1 MVNFEQVIEELVGVR
16 GTLACAIV
24 DYESGM
30 LLDGRSVADM
40 DLDILSACN
49 TEIVRA
55 EIKSI
60 ALMHEKDGQHDE
72 IEDMLITLGTR
83 YYLLRP
89 MKSYPGLF
97 VFSILDK
104 SNANL
109 ALARRALKDADRH
122 FNA

>member
-1 MVNFEQVIEELVGVR
+1 MVNFEQVIEELVGMR

-30 LLDGRSVADM
+30 LLDGRSVGEI
-40 DLDILSACN
+40 DLDILSIGN
-49 TEIVRA
+49 TEIMRA
-55 EIKSI
+55 EIRSI
-60 ALMHEKDGQHDE
+60 ALLHEKDGQHDE

-97 VFSILDK
+97 VFSVLDK
-104 SNANL
+104 SKANL

-122 FNA
+122 FKA

>member
-1 MVNFEQVIEELVGVR
+1 MNFEQVIEELVGMR

-30 LLDGRSVADM
+30 LLDGRSVGTI
-40 DLDILSACN
+40 DLDILSIGN
-49 TEIVRA
+49 TEIMRA

-60 ALMHEKDGQHDE
+60 ALLHEKDGQDDE
-72 IEDMLITLGTR
+72 IEDMLITLGMY

-97 VFSILDK
+97 VFSVLDK
-104 SNANL
+104 SKANL
-109 ALARRALKDADRH
+109 ALARRALRDADRH
-122 FNA
+122 FKA